1 MAKAGYPNGFKARIW
16 TNDKSVRKD
25 TAVILQDQLK
35 QIGIDVQIEIL
46 EWGSYLDR
54 VAKGEHDM
62 FILGWSSSADSD
74 SAMYALFHSKNLGGA
89 GNRTFYKNPKVDEL
103 LDKARESTVP
113 EERIKYYKE
122 IQDIIQEELP
132 MFALVYPDEITGM
145 QKNIE
150 GFVFHP
156 EGTHYL
162 APVTKK

>member
-1 MAKAGYPNGFKARIW
+1 
-16 TNDKSVRKD
+16 
-25 TAVILQDQLK
+25 
-35 QIGIDVQIEIL
+35 
-46 EWGSYLDR
+46 
-54 VAKGEHDM
+54 M

-122 IQDIIQEELP
+122 IQDIVQEDLP

-145 QKNIE
+145 QKNVE
-150 GFVFHP
+150 GFIFHP